1 MANGIVCVTQNGA
14 RSCCSCLC
22 FRSVRVVVRTT
33 ANFTREVEDEIQNVP
48 GHFAMH
54 PQLVANGH
62 VYDFEQLSS
71 ELNVA
76 VDAFNAR

>member
-1 MANGIVCVTQNGA
+1 
-14 RSCCSCLC
+14 
-22 FRSVRVVVRTT
+22 VVRTT